1 MKIESLKK
9 LENKSQLY
17 KLTREYLEH
26 EVKELR
32 EVSGLDLD
40 VEELI
45 SNTFDHIDEYLP
57 PVGGLH
63 VAIDEGDLLQGCV
76 FVKMIRS
83 DVCEIKRLYV
93 RPSARGLGLGRKLM
107 NSILSHAKD
116 MGAKRVLLDTGVYD
130 TAAQNLYGTLGFTLI
145 DSYPEGESDP
155 DVLPYLLFMK
165 LDL

>member
-1 MKIESLKK
+1 MKIQSLEE
-9 LENKSQLY
+9 LEYKAQLHD
-17 KLTREYLEH
+17 LVREYLEH

-45 SNTFDHIDEYLP
+45 SNTFDHIEVYLP

-63 VAIDEGDLLQGCV
+63 ICIDESDLLQGCV
-76 FVKMIRS
+76 FVKMIRT
-83 DVCEIKRLYV
+83 DACEIKRLYV

-107 NSILSHAKD
+107 NNILSQAKD
-116 MGAKRVLLDTGVYD
+116 MGAKTVLLDTGIYD
-130 TAAQNLYGTLGFTLI
+130 IAAQNLYKSLGFTLI